1 MTLDEAREI
10 LRDYHKRTG
19 ATHYHSSLSV
29 LPVLFAIKDRMKAG
43 DVCLLSKAHAISA
56 YLLVFDELPEKAPV
70 QSEFGALGSA
80 LPFALGVA
88 KMKPGSTVFVV
99 CGDGEMQEGSN
110 LEALAAI
117 PRLGAKNIEVH
128 VDGNGLQGMGIVPKS
143 SLFPTF
149 YHPTHKGPTFDC
161 HYWSAK

>member
-29 LPVLFAIKDRMKAG
+29 LPILFAIRDRMKAG
-43 DVCLLSKAHAISA
+43 DVCLLSKAHAITA
-56 YLLVFDELPEKAPV
+56 YLLAFDELPEKAPV

-88 KMKPGSTVFVV
+88 KMKPDSTVFVV
-99 CGDGEMQEGSN
+99 CGDGEMQEGSCY
-110 LEALAAI
+110 EALAASK
-117 PRLGAKNIEVH
+117 RLGIGNMEVH
-128 VDGNGLQGMGIVPKS
+128 VDGNGMQGMGKLPHPFMPCVY
-143 SLFPTF
+143 
-149 YHPTHKGPTFDC
+149 YHPTVKGPQWEC
-161 HYWSAK
+161 HYWSPK